1 MHRHQR
7 SPNDSSF
14 LKKEINHPIYL
25 NTYANLYF
33 FHQCIF
39 LKKPLKGKVNLICL
53 HYLLL
58 LEKKGYHCRSTT
70 TKLEKANGQELLSL
84 LTKILFII
92 KILIYYNQFEFL
104 SSVCNRDTTGNLYSS
119 PHTTDCKRCM
129 RRIEKEKTNDFV
141 FAFSGK
147 SGGILLSL
155 FVNISIAFTELK
167 HRKFVLSTG
176 S

>member
-92 KILIYYNQFEFL
+92 KILIYYNQFEFYL
-104 SSVCNRDTTGNLYSS
+104 QFVTVIRQAICIFLRTLQIARDVCGALRRKRLTTSYS
-119 PHTTDCKRCM
+119 PLA
-129 RRIEKEKTNDFV
+129 EKAV
-141 FAFSGK
+141 AFYLAC
-147 SGGILLSL
+147 LLT
-155 FVNISIAFTELK
+155 FQ
-167 HRKFVLSTG
+167 
-176 S
+176 